1 MQISSRLEKALA
13 GVPSGYRFVEGWG
26 MVSGAHS
33 RFVRPE
39 TVEQLQA
46 VMDACQAEGVLMTL
60 RGSGCSYGDA
70 SHTESMDDHQTMV
83 IDLTGL
89 NRILDFEPFADS
101 PDGKPAGY
109 ANVQGGVTFGQLWKH
124 ILPQGHWPR
133 VVPGTMQPTIAGAAS
148 MNVHGKN
155 NYMVGAMGA
164 NIRALDL
171 VTPDGQLH
179 TLKPGD
185 DLFRAAIGGMGLLG
199 CITRVEMRTQ
209 PVNSGNVA
217 VRGVSAASVGDMM
230 RIMGEHEDTTY
241 YSVGWVDCFAKGKA
255 AGRGL
260 IHLARHLKPGED
272 SEPDK
277 TCELSY
283 QQLPASILGFP
294 KNEVWRPLRIL
305 NRDIGM
311 RSLNRAKHFM
321 GKREEKKGEYLQSH
335 AGFNFLLDFVPNWK
349 FAYGRKHG
357 HGLIQYQPF
366 LPKETAQEVFEELLA
381 LCQQRGFVSY
391 LGVLK
396 RHQPD
401 DFLLTHAVDGWSLAM
416 DFKVTPKNR
425 GRLWDLCDAMTQVV
439 LRGGGRFYFAKD
451 LVIGPGAV
459 RRAFDEES
467 VQKFLEHKR
476 ELDPKNL
483 MQTDQY
489 RRVLEPY
496 NAPVDLPLTH
506 Y

>member
-1 MQISSRLEKALA
+1 MQIPNTLGKALA
-13 GVPSGYRFVEGWG
+13 HIPQGYRFIEGWG
-26 MVSGAHS
+26 MVSGSHS
-33 RFVRPE
+33 RTVRPE

-46 VMDACQAEGVLMTL
+46 VMRACQAEGVLITL

-70 SHTESMDDHQTMV
+70 SHTESLPDKPTLV
-83 IDLTGL
+83 LDLTGL
-89 NRILDFEPFADS
+89 NKILGFERYADS
-101 PDGKPAGY
+101 SDGKPAGY

-133 VVPGTMQPTIAGAAS
+133 VVPGTMEPTLAGAAS

-155 NYMVGAMGA
+155 NFMVGAIGS
-164 NIRALDL
+164 NIRELDL
-171 VTPDGQLH
+171 VQPNGELI
-179 TLKPGD
+179 TLKPTD
-185 DLFRAAIGGMGLLG
+185 ELFGAVIGGMGLLG
-199 CITRVEMRTQ
+199 CITRLEMRTQ

-217 VRGVSAASVGDMM
+217 VRGISATSVGDMM
-230 RIMGEHEDTTY
+230 ESMSDHEDEAY
-241 YSVGWVDCFAKGKA
+241 YSVGWVDCFSRGKA
-255 AGRGL
+255 QGRGL
-260 IHLARHLKPGED
+260 IHLARHLDPGED

-277 TCELSY
+277 TCALSY
-283 QQLPASILGFP
+283 QQLPGSILGFP

-305 NRDIGM
+305 NRDLGM
-311 RSLNRAKHFM
+311 RNLNRLKHWM

-357 HGLIQYQPF
+357 MGLLQYQPF
-366 LPKETAQEVFEELLA
+366 LPDDTAQGVFEELLR
-381 LCQQRGFVSY
+381 LCQKRGFVSY

-396 RHQPD
+396 RHRPD
-401 DFLLTHAVDGWSLAM
+401 DFLLTHALDGWSLAM

-425 GRLWDLCDAMTQVV
+425 GRLLDLCNEMTEIV
-439 LRGGGRFYFAKD
+439 LVGEGRFYFAKD
-451 LVIGPGAV
+451 LVLGPGAM
-459 RRAFDEES
+459 RQAFDERA
-467 VQKFLEHKR
+467 VQKFLAHKQ
-476 ELDPKNL
+476 ELDPDCL
-483 MQTDQY
+483 MQSDQY